1 MVPLSPIPVLR
12 KAGLDDARAL
22 AEVAESTFR
31 DTFAAQNTEG
41 DMRLHCERSYGE
53 ALQAAEIASPD
64 RVTWLAEEEGRLV
77 GYAQVR
83 WAEAPDCVAAR
94 KPGEIQR
101 LYVVKDWHG
110 RGVAQAL
117 MQACLA
123 AIRDRGADVAWL
135 GVWERNPRA
144 ISFYRKFGF
153 AEVGAHVFP
162 LGQDPQRDIV
172 MARPV

>member
-1 MVPLSPIPVLR
+1 MLAVR
-12 KAGLDDARAL
+12 RAGLHDARSL
-22 AEVAESTFR
+22 AELAETTFR
-31 DTFAAQNTEG
+31 DTFAVQNTEE

-53 ALQAAEIASPD
+53 TLQAAEIASPD
-64 RVTWLAEEEGRLV
+64 RITWLAEAGGRLV

-83 WAEAPDCVAAR
+83 WAEAPACVAAS
-94 KPGEIQR
+94 KPGEVQR
-101 LYVVKDWHG
+101 LYVVKDWQG

-117 MQACLA
+117 MHASLA
-123 AIRDRGADVAWL
+123 AIGERGSDVAWL
-135 GVWERNPRA
+135 GVWERNLRA

>member
-1 MVPLSPIPVLR
+1 MLAVR
-12 KAGLDDARAL
+12 RAGLHDARSL
-22 AEVAESTFR
+22 AEFAETTFR
-31 DTFAAQNTEG
+31 DTFGAQNTEE

-53 ALQAAEIASPD
+53 VLQAAEIVAPD
-64 RVTWLAEEEGRLV
+64 RVTLLAEENGSIV

-83 WAEAPDCVAAR
+83 WAEAPACVAAR

-101 LYVVKDWHG
+101 LYVAREWRG

-117 MQACLA
+117 MHASLA
-123 AIRDRGADVAWL
+123 AIGARGSDAAWL

-162 LGQDPQRDIV
+162 LGRDPQRDLV
-172 MARPV
+172 MVRSM

>member
-1 MVPLSPIPVLR
+1 MPALR
-12 KAGLDDARAL
+12 KAGLEDARAL
-22 AEVAESTFR
+22 AEIAESTFR
-31 DTFAAQNTEG
+31 DTFAAQNTEEN
-41 DMRLHCERSYGE
+41 MRLHCELSYGE
-53 ALQAAEIASPD
+53 AIQAAEIASPD
-64 RVTWLAEEEGRLV
+64 RITWLAEDEGRLV

-83 WAEAPDCVAAR
+83 WAKAPDCVTAR

-101 LYVVKDWHG
+101 LYVVKDWQG

-117 MQACLA
+117 MQASLA
-123 AIRDRGADVAWL
+123 DIGDRGADVAWL
-135 GVWERNPRA
+135 GVSERNPRA

-153 AEVGAHVFP
+153 TEVGAHVFP